1 MKPLSSGGANSALPL
16 DFVQACE
23 SAWGMPLAQTRLKA
37 LDLPSETSIRLHPK
51 RSLSNMGL
59 EQVPWH
65 PYGRYLKQR
74 PVFTL
79 DPAFHAGA
87 YYVQEASSMVL
98 WPLLNQLPKP
108 DFAIDL
114 AAAPGGKSTLLL
126 DWMNEEGWLLANDPI
141 PNRALALQDNLK
153 KWGYTNVLQSNANPE
168 QLALHIPGQADL
180 LLLDAPCSGEGMF
193 RKDAFARQQWTLDLR
208 QSCQNL
214 QAQILPHAVE
224 LIKPG
229 GHLIY
234 STCTFHEAENQ
245 GHAALLRELGM
256 QPVFMPLPKEYG
268 FEAIEEGLGWAAYPG
283 QVRGEGFYVSVWRK
297 EGEANREWCGVVPK
311 GGSAEVLASFLPAH
325 RDWNT
330 HEYKGQ
336 WYGLS
341 KPLPACWNSIPRLQ
355 LLGVCLGK
363 IEKGR
368 VLPDPHL
375 AFIEGCTAPRLELN
389 TDEALRYLKGLSP
402 EFKAVPAPW
411 IVAEHAG
418 LGLGWLKTAGPRF
431 NNAYPHPWRI
441 RMDLPGQKGD
451 SNFAQFWH

>member
-1 MKPLSSGGANSALPL
+1 MKPLSSGGANSAFPH

-23 SAWGMPLAQTRLKA
+23 SAWGMEWAKARLKA
-37 LDLPSETSIRLHPK
+37 LSQPAEVSIRLHPK
-51 RSLSNMGL
+51 RFLPFSDF
-59 EQVPWH
+59 EKVPWH
-65 PYGRYLKQR
+65 PQGRYLPQR
-74 PVFTL
+74 PLFTL

-98 WPLLNQLPKP
+98 WSLLQHLPKP

-168 QLALHIPGQADL
+168 QLALRLVGQADL

-193 RKDAFARQQWTLDLR
+193 RKDTFARQQWTLDLR

-268 FEAIEEGLGWAAYPG
+268 FEAIEGGLGWAAYPG

-297 EGEANREWCGVVPK
+297 EGDLSRNRERVEPK
-311 GGSAEVLASFLPAH
+311 SSSAGLLADFLPLG

-330 HEYKGQ
+330 LEYKGQ
-336 WYGLS
+336 WYGLP
-341 KPLPACWNSIPRLQ
+341 KPLPACWSSIPRLQ
-355 LLGVCLGK
+355 LMGLSLGK

-368 VLPDPHL
+368 IVPDPHL
-375 AFIEGCTAPRLELN
+375 PFIEGCVAPRLELN
-389 TDEALRYLKGLSP
+389 AEEALRYLKGLAP
-402 EFKAVPAPW
+402 EFRAMDTPW
-411 IVAEHAG
+411 VVAEYRG
-418 LGLGWLKTAGPRF
+418 LGLGWLKAAGQRF
-431 NNAYPHPWRI
+431 NNSYPHPWRI
-441 RMDLPGQKGD
+441 RMDLPGTKSD
-451 SNFAQFWH
+451 SGFTPFWL